1 MQIKFPLLKAEDI
14 EIRVNRIIKCYAEN
28 AQGERVEYYKAD
40 LLLYKD
46 ARVDMYYLDRYV
58 GADSWQRTHR
68 AEGNDFICGISIKNE
83 AGEWITKED
92 VGELSNVSA
101 NKGRASDA
109 FKRAA
114 TNWGIGRELYS
125 SPKIQLILKKYE
137 TYINNRT
144 KNVALS
150 NDVSFFVSEIEYDEK
165 KRIIKA
171 LVIKDGNGNY
181 RFAYPDA
188 KRNEIQKRIEAA
200 QQVGALVAASV
211 EKGKEKPL
219 PEIIPVKRERAEEAP
234 PIIKP
239 KNTPPPKDDDTRNMC
254 IMCGVGISKAV
265 AAISNRKVQQ
275 TVCLQCREKILK
287 GRYKK

>member
-1 MQIKFPLLKAEDI
+1 MQIKFPLLNAEDI

-68 AEGNDFICGISIKNE
+68 AE
-83 AGEWITKED
+83 
-92 VGELSNVSA
+92 
-101 NKGRASDA
+101 
-109 FKRAA
+109 
-114 TNWGIGRELYS
+114 
-125 SPKIQLILKKYE
+125 
-137 TYINNRT
+137 
-144 KNVALS
+144 
-150 NDVSFFVSEIEYDEK
+150 
-165 KRIIKA
+165 
-171 LVIKDGNGNY
+171 
-181 RFAYPDA
+181 
-188 KRNEIQKRIEAA
+188 
-200 QQVGALVAASV
+200 
-211 EKGKEKPL
+211 
-219 PEIIPVKRERAEEAP
+219 EAP

-275 TVCLQCREKILK
+275 SVCLQCREKILK
-287 GRYKK
+287 KSRCKK

>member
-1 MQIKFPLLKAEDI
+1 MQIKFPLLNAEDI

-92 VGELSNVSA
+92 VGELSNVAA

-171 LVIKDGNGNY
+171 LV
-181 RFAYPDA
+181 
-188 KRNEIQKRIEAA
+188 
-200 QQVGALVAASV
+200 
-211 EKGKEKPL
+211 
-219 PEIIPVKRERAEEAP
+219 
-234 PIIKP
+234 
-239 KNTPPPKDDDTRNMC
+239 
-254 IMCGVGISKAV
+254 
-265 AAISNRKVQQ
+265 
-275 TVCLQCREKILK
+275 
-287 GRYKK
+287 

>member
-1 MQIKFPLLKAEDI
+1 MD
-14 EIRVNRIIKCYAEN
+14 
-28 AQGERVEYYKAD
+28 
-40 LLLYKD
+40 
-46 ARVDMYYLDRYV
+46 
-58 GADSWQRTHR
+58 
-68 AEGNDFICGISIKNE
+68 NE
-83 AGEWITKED
+83 ED

-125 SPKIQLILKKYE
+125 SPQNSAHTKKIW
-137 TYINNRT
+137 
-144 KNVALS
+144 NVYQQSNEKCSLN
-150 NDVSFFVSEIEYDEK
+150 NDVSFFVSEIEYDEA

-171 LVIKDGNGNY
+171 LVIKDGSGNY

-219 PEIIPVKRERAEEAP
+219 PEIILLSGNGQKKHRQLLS
-234 PIIKP
+234 P
-239 KNTPPPKDDDTRNMC
+239 KIRRHLKMMTH
-254 IMCGVGISKAV
+254 GICVSCAV
-265 AAISNRKVQQ
+265 SA
-275 TVCLQCREKILK
+275 
-287 GRYKK
+287 

>member
-1 MQIKFPLLKAEDI
+1 MRKKGKAMQIKFPLLNAEDI

-125 SPKIQLILKKYE
+125 SPKIQLILK
-137 TYINNRT
+137 NM
-144 KNVALS
+144 
-150 NDVSFFVSEIEYDEK
+150 
-165 KRIIKA
+165 KRIST
-171 LVIKDGNGNY
+171 
-181 RFAYPDA
+181 
-188 KRNEIQKRIEAA
+188 IE
-200 QQVGALVAASV
+200 
-211 EKGKEKPL
+211 
-219 PEIIPVKRERAEEAP
+219 
-234 PIIKP
+234 
-239 KNTPPPKDDDTRNMC
+239 
-254 IMCGVGISKAV
+254 
-265 AAISNRKVQQ
+265 RKM
-275 TVCLQCREKILK
+275 
-287 GRYKK
+287 